1 MQIAYTLAQGRGDT
15 DQILHQL
22 SQRLL
27 AAGHAP
33 CGVVQINSERTD
45 SCRCDMDVQVLP
57 AGPVIRISQTL
68 GEEARGCRLD
78 PAALEEAVALTERAL
93 QQGAEMLIINKFG
106 KHEAEG
112 RGFRAAIGEALGLG
126 LPVLVGLNHLNQE
139 AFFEFIGDL
148 GVALRPDVA
157 ALEVWAKAQLA
168 TQPGAEPFA
177 AENGIAEASSG
188 PSMALSS
195 TAA

>member
-1 MQIAYTLAQGRGDT
+1 MQIAYTMAQGRGDT

-27 AAGHAP
+27 ASGLSP
-33 CGVVQINSERTD
+33 CGIVQVNSERTD

-57 AGPVIRISQTL
+57 EGPVIRISQTL

-78 PAALEEAVALTERAL
+78 PAALEQSVALAEAAL
-93 QQGAEMLIINKFG
+93 QDGADLLIINKFG

-112 RGFRAAIGEALGLG
+112 RGFRNVIGEALAKEI
-126 LPVLVGLNHLNQE
+126 PVLVGLNQLNRA
-139 AFFEFIGDL
+139 AFFDFIGDL
-148 GVALRPDVA
+148 GVELPPQLAP
-157 ALEVWAKAQLA
+157 LEEWVMAQIPKAQVSQGPAA
-168 TQPGAEPFA
+168 TEGTSAGVMSQ
-177 AENGIAEASSG
+177 
-188 PSMALSS
+188 AL